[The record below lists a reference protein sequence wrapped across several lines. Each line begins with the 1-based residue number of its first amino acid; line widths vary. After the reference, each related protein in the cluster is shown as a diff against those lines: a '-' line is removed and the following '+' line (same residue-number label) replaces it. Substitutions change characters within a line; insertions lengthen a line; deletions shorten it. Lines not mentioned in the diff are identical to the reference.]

1 MTGCFPATMKNQ
13 LTILALATAGLMAA
27 TTTLRAE
34 DPVPPTPPVN
44 PPAGQPDAGA
54 KRERGPGGPGGQ
66 RGDRLAMM
74 KETLGLTPEQ
84 VEKLKPIFARDA
96 DKLKAI
102 REDAALTAEEK
113 REKARAIYEGSVEE
127 IKAVLTPDQAE
138 KWKAAMEK
146 RRAEFQKRRAEQEPK

>member
-13 LTILALATAGLMAA
+13 LTILALATAGLLAA
-27 TTTLRAE
+27 TSTLRAE

-44 PPAGQPDAGA
+44 PPAGQPEAGA
-54 KRERGPGGPGGQ
+54 KRERGPGGQ

>member
-1 MTGCFPATMKNQ
+1 MKNQ
-13 LTILALATAGLMAA
+13 LTLLALATAGLLAA
-27 TTTLRAE
+27 TTSLRAE
-34 DPVPPTPPVN
+34 DPAPPTPPAN

-54 KRERGPGGPGGQ
+54 RRERGGP

-74 KETLGLTPEQ
+74 KEQLSLTPEQ

-102 REDAALTAEEK
+102 REDAALTAEQK
-113 REKARAIYEGSVEE
+113 REQARAIYEASVEE
-127 IKAVLTPDQAE
+127 VKAILTPDQAE

-146 RRAEFQKRRAEQEPK
+146 RRAEFQKRRAEQDAK